1 MANDKRFEFPIT
13 LYGALEEYNQVLT
26 KGRCR
31 IFYKGGNRNRTYITD
46 EFAESLVA
54 TLPYTPIKGIYDGTA
69 EDYTDHGRQRY
80 DGRIYG
86 IVPENPNFSWES
98 HLDED
103 GVIREYACV
112 DVLLFTSIYKEA
124 NEIIGQAQS
133 MELYAPSIKGDW
145 KYINGKKFF
154 VFTEGC
160 FLGLQV
166 LGDGVEPCFEGAS
179 FYTEQNF
186 LTHLEDI
193 LNKLETYTKNVSN
206 DDEGGEKMT
215 VSDFKLSDNQKY
227 NMLFSLLNP
236 NFNEEG
242 EWELTYMV
250 TDVYDEYALA
260 FNVQEN
266 GYIRAYYTKDDAT
279 DSIEITNQEVVY
291 IVDVTEAEKKALQA
305 LHELNSDFEKI
316 DEHYTNLQNEN
327 QTLQAKVDEYEININ
342 SLNEEKEQME
352 VSLNEATENFTNAEA
367 TIEDLNKEL
376 EELKE
381 FKLNVET
388 NEKLAIIDKYVE
400 KLDESVINE
409 FKEKAAE
416 YTATDLEKELA
427 FALVKNTPALF
438 TNDAD
443 PQLYPKDDNEETG
456 IGRILS
462 KYE

>member
-1 MANDKRFEFPIT
+1 M
-13 LYGALEEYNQVLT
+13 
-26 KGRCR
+26 
-31 IFYKGGNRNRTYITD
+31 
-46 EFAESLVA
+46 
-54 TLPYTPIKGIYDGTA
+54 
-69 EDYTDHGRQRY
+69 
-80 DGRIYG
+80 
-86 IVPENPNFSWES
+86 
-98 HLDED
+98 
-103 GVIREYACV
+103 
-112 DVLLFTSIYKEA
+112 
-124 NEIIGQAQS
+124 
-133 MELYAPSIKGDW
+133 
-145 KYINGKKFF
+145 
-154 VFTEGC
+154 
-160 FLGLQV
+160 
-166 LGDGVEPCFEGAS
+166 
-179 FYTEQNF
+179 
-186 LTHLEDI
+186 
-193 LNKLETYTKNVSN
+193 
-206 DDEGGEKMT
+206 
-215 VSDFKLSDNQKY
+215 
-227 NMLFSLLNP
+227 
-236 NFNEEG
+236 
-242 EWELTYMV
+242 
-250 TDVYDEYALA
+250 
-260 FNVQEN
+260 
-266 GYIRAYYTKDDAT
+266 
-279 DSIEITNQEVVY
+279 
-291 IVDVTEAEKKALQA
+291 TEAEKKALQA

-352 VSLNEATENFTNAEA
+352 VLLNEATENFTNTEA

-381 FKLNVET
+381 FKLSVET

>member
-46 EFAESLVA
+46 EFAESLIA

-86 IVPENPNFSWES
+86 IVPENPNFSWEN

-103 GVIREYACV
+103 GIIREYACV

-381 FKLNVET
+381 FKLSVET

-443 PQLYPKDDNEETG
+443 PQLYPKDDNKETG

>member
-154 VFTEGC
+154 VFT
-160 FLGLQV
+160 
-166 LGDGVEPCFEGAS
+166 
-179 FYTEQNF
+179 
-186 LTHLEDI
+186 
-193 LNKLETYTKNVSN
+193 
-206 DDEGGEKMT
+206 
-215 VSDFKLSDNQKY
+215 
-227 NMLFSLLNP
+227 
-236 NFNEEG
+236 
-242 EWELTYMV
+242 
-250 TDVYDEYALA
+250 
-260 FNVQEN
+260 
-266 GYIRAYYTKDDAT
+266 
-279 DSIEITNQEVVY
+279 
-291 IVDVTEAEKKALQA
+291 
-305 LHELNSDFEKI
+305 
-316 DEHYTNLQNEN
+316 
-327 QTLQAKVDEYEININ
+327 
-342 SLNEEKEQME
+342 
-352 VSLNEATENFTNAEA
+352 
-367 TIEDLNKEL
+367 
-376 EELKE
+376 
-381 FKLNVET
+381 
-388 NEKLAIIDKYVE
+388 
-400 KLDESVINE
+400 
-409 FKEKAAE
+409 
-416 YTATDLEKELA
+416 
-427 FALVKNTPALF
+427 
-438 TNDAD
+438 
-443 PQLYPKDDNEETG
+443 
-456 IGRILS
+456 
-462 KYE
+462 

>member
-46 EFAESLVA
+46 EFAEQLIAS
-54 TLPYTPIKGIYDGTA
+54 LPYTPIKGIYDNTA

-98 HLDED
+98 HVDED
-103 GVIREYACV
+103 GIVREYACV
-112 DVLLFTSIYKEA
+112 DILLFTSIYKEA
-124 NEIIGQAQS
+124 SEIIGQAQS

-145 KYINGKKFF
+145 KYINGKKFY

-166 LGDGVEPCFEGAS
+166 LGSDVEPCFEGAA

-186 LTHLEDI
+186 LERLEHV
-193 LNKLETYTKNVSN
+193 LNKLETYDLNNIK
-206 DDEGGEKMT
+206 DDEGGKKMT

-242 EWELTYMV
+242 DWTITYLI

-266 GYIRAYYTKDDAT
+266 GYIRAYYTKNDET
-279 DSIEITNQEVVY
+279 DSIEIYNQEVVY
-291 IVDVTEAEKKALQA
+291 IVDVTETEKKALQA

-316 DEHYTNLQNEN
+316 DEHYTNLQNDN
-327 QTLQAKVDEYEININ
+327 QTLHTKVEEYENIIN
-342 SLNEEKEQME
+342 SLNEEKEQMTE
-352 VSLNEATENFTNAEA
+352 TLTTAAENFANAEA
-367 TIEDLNKEL
+367 TIENLN
-376 EELKE
+376 EELKNLRQ
-381 FKLNVET
+381 FKLKVET
-388 NEKLAIIDKYVE
+388 SEKMAIIDKYAE
-400 KLDESVINE
+400 RLDESFLKE
-409 FKEKAAE
+409 LKEKVCE
-416 YTATDLEKELA
+416 YTATELEKELA
-427 FALVKNTPALF
+427 LALVNATPTLF
-438 TNDAD
+438 TNDELH
-443 PQLYPKDDNEETG
+443 LYPKDKEETG
-456 IGRILS
+456 LGRILS